1 MAPVPERLKGRLLM
15 SPHATSTASAGSSAQ
30 VCDLIA
36 HRVLRALAERVR
48 YRYVQPRVWRDG
60 EAFRIESPCCSRN
73 IEPSGGVIDIALLLP
88 PGVPGSA
95 VQRGEGGM
103 DPADAADLSQWR
115 LYARHH
121 AQGSWQFHDQA
132 AQMDELLDMLCLD
145 AQRVF
150 WP

>member
-1 MAPVPERLKGRLLM
+1 MPTPAHTPQRP
-15 SPHATSTASAGSSAQ
+15 PAASSGAQ

-60 EAFRIESPCCSRN
+60 AAFRIESPCCSRN
-73 IEPSGGVIDIALLLP
+73 VEPSGGVIDIALLLP
-88 PGVPGSA
+88 PGVTETVGNT
-95 VQRGEGGM
+95 
-103 DPADAADLSQWR
+103 ADHMPDQTPDLSQWR
-115 LYARHH
+115 LYARNH
-121 AQGSWQFHDQA
+121 AQGTWQFHEQA

>member
-1 MAPVPERLKGRLLM
+1 MPTPAHAPQRPPEGR
-15 SPHATSTASAGSSAQ
+15 SGAP

-48 YRYVQPRVWRDG
+48 YRYVQPKVWRDG
-60 EAFRIESPCCSRN
+60 AAFRIESPCCSRN
-73 IEPSGGVIDIALLLP
+73 VEPSGGVIDIALLLP
-88 PGVPGSA
+88 PGVT
-95 VQRGEGGM
+95 ET
-103 DPADAADLSQWR
+103 ADHITANAADQTPDHTPDRSQWR
-115 LYARHH
+115 LYARNH
-121 AQGSWQFHDQA
+121 AQNTWRFHEQA

>member
-1 MAPVPERLKGRLLM
+1 MPSLAATPTRL
-15 SPHATSTASAGSSAQ
+15 HADTGAQ

-60 EAFRIESPCCSRN
+60 EGFRIESPCCSRN
-73 IEPSGGVIDIALLLP
+73 IEPNGGVIDIALLLP
-88 PGVPGSA
+88 PGTV
-95 VQRGEGGM
+95 GEP
-103 DPADAADLSQWR
+103 DLARDDAAHIGVDATLWR
-115 LYARHH
+115 LYARNH
-121 AQGSWQFHDQA
+121 AQGTWQLHEQA
-132 AQMDELLDMLCLD
+132 RQMDELLDMLCLD